1 MLKYAAPLVKHY
13 KKVIWNPEVPNRIK
27 NILKNE
33 KPLKSRENAALM
45 NYYINMHNGVLH
57 PSERG
62 YLLRYLYQKK
72 AYTSV
77 VTVGSRLLYGNSSN
91 GIKNIIRD
99 DVSMNELKRYLNSL
113 VMLRKTTQLDSC
125 MGRII
130 AQFSI
135 TRRSFVVDLINAI
148 FVSSYQNFG
157 EDSKEPLIKWVKWMK
172 ILNGH
177 CEFTDY
183 MQFKYIMS
191 SLLFYLRGRRANI
204 HDNEVFYEEVLG
216 DIKRIHGAAAASQFA
231 TTLMCLL
238 AYSRQFHFVETIW
251 CYKINQNS
259 SIVSAD
265 LTNIMKA
272 FCHFGKFEPIPSLYQ
287 EHPHAH
293 DDVRQF
299 DYLLIAHSKLQD
311 WKSLQD
317 QFNAL
322 FNVGDL
328 PNLRHYGII
337 MYSLATIGEL
347 ENVEKLYA
355 QLLRRKMLPNFAVLQ
370 SLLLVHYK
378 CADLNGCFAQ
388 FDLFDKYSIP
398 PSSSTYTIMLKAYR
412 NLNDIDGALRL
423 LKKMTE
429 SAYQVITER
438 HFSILIHMC
447 SKITNTMIAE
457 ELFQLMVDHYNIT
470 PTGLSVAALMDVYIA
485 SGVPQESLSLFK
497 KYAQLHPVEEGLIS
511 IYNRAI
517 TAKIEMGEKLECE
530 KLFDKVTQLKL
541 NTDSEFYRVI
551 IRYLATL
558 EKDYETA
565 ESILDQLIE
574 HPNLQAD
581 ASHFE
586 TMMEAYDS
594 ISYRDG
600 VLKLFAK
607 MTKNQIPLNSKILHH
622 LIKSTFKIQI
632 RNQEN
637 LSQSIELLDR
647 IMNNVSERNLQ
658 MTFQFL
664 HPSVLG
670 WPMRCVAKFHGAQ
683 EALQLLNRYSE
694 LFYGKTDP
702 STLHNRFVILRS
714 LLVLTGEIQQWEDFE
729 GLFQKYVT
737 KIEKYQNA
745 PSATEPNKRMKS
757 LMVGL
762 FTYKVKHLSGKGAT
776 HEIPVWMQKFEKM
789 GLWLDNDSWNEA
801 IMAMFKD
808 SRTIEFA
815 LKIVNEKLIHGH
827 NLIHKYRLLR
837 HRAKQ
842 LTSADKLPWL
852 LQHKRSYPESFRHK
866 LYLKSDVAISVMESM
881 DQYLNCCQDLNEEV
895 TRLAKIYPYFMKSY
909 LMHPR
914 NVEGWD
920 EMEERH
926 SGFFQ
931 QLRLTKKL

>member
-13 KKVIWNPEVPNRIK
+13 KKVVWNPEVPNRIK
-27 NILKNE
+27 NILKDE

-45 NYYINMHNGVLH
+45 NYYINMHNGRLH

-72 AYTSV
+72 AYGSV
-77 VTVGSRLLYGNSSN
+77 VTVGSRLLYGNN
-91 GIKNIIRD
+91 NDGIKSVIRD

-113 VMLRKTTQLDSC
+113 VRLHKTSQLDSC

-130 AQFSI
+130 AQFAI
-135 TRRSFVVDLINAI
+135 TRRSFVVDIINSI
-148 FVSSYQNFG
+148 FVTTYQTFG
-157 EDSKEPLIKWVKWMK
+157 EDSMEPLIKWVKWMK
-172 ILNGH
+172 MLNGH

-183 MQFKYIMS
+183 MQYKYIMS
-191 SLLFYLRGRRANI
+191 SLLFYLRGRRGND
-204 HDNEVFYEEVLG
+204 HDNKSFFENVLG
-216 DIKRIHGAAAASQFA
+216 DIKRIQGAAAASQFA

-238 AYSRQFHFVETIW
+238 AYSRRFHSVENIW
-251 CYKINQNS
+251 HYKINQNF

-265 LTNIMKA
+265 LTNIKV
-272 FCHFGKFEPIPSLYQ
+272 FCHFKSFESIPSLYQ
-287 EHPHAH
+287 EHPDAH
-293 DDVRQF
+293 DDVHQF
-299 DYLLIAHSKLQD
+299 DYLLIAHSELQD

-328 PNLRHYGII
+328 PNLRHYGIV

-347 ENVEKLYA
+347 ENVERLYA
-355 QLLRRKMLPNFAVLQ
+355 QLLRRKLLPNFAVLQ

-378 CADLNGCFAQ
+378 CADLNGCFTQ

-429 SAYQVITER
+429 SAYHVISER

-497 KYAQLHPVEEGLIS
+497 KYAQLKPVDEGLIS

-517 TAKIEMGEKLECE
+517 TARIEMGEKIECE
-530 KLFDKVTQLKL
+530 KLFDMITQLNL
-541 NTDSEFYRVI
+541 NTDSEFYRVM

-565 ESILDQLIE
+565 ENILDQLIE

-607 MTKNQIPLNSKILHH
+607 MTKNEVPLNSKILHH

-637 LSQSIELLDR
+637 LSQPIELLDR
-647 IMNNVSERNLQ
+647 IMKNVSERNLQ

-670 WPMRCVAKFHGAQ
+670 LPMRCVAKYHGAQ

-694 LFYGKTDP
+694 LFYGTTDS
-702 STLHNRFVILRS
+702 STLQNRFVILRS

-729 GLFQKYVT
+729 GYYQRYVAR
-737 KIEKYQNA
+737 IEKFQNT
-745 PSATEPNKRMKS
+745 PSATQPNKRMKS

-762 FTYKVKHLSGKGAT
+762 FAYKVKHLLWKGAI
-776 HEIPVWMQKFEKM
+776 HEIPQWMQKFEKM

-801 IMAMFKD
+801 VMTMFKD

-815 LKIVNEKLIHGH
+815 LKVVNEKLIHGY

-837 HRAKQ
+837 HNSKQ

-852 LQHKRSYPESFRHK
+852 LQHKKLYPESFRHK
-866 LYLKSDVAISVMESM
+866 LYLKSDVATSVMESM

-895 TRLAKIYPYFMKSY
+895 TRLAKLYPYFMKNY

-914 NVEGWD
+914 NVNGWD
-920 EMEERH
+920 EMEKRH
-926 SGFFQ
+926 SGVFQ
-931 QLRLTKKL
+931 QLRVTKKL

>member
-13 KKVIWNPEVPNRIK
+13 KKVIWNPEVPSRIK

-45 NYYINMHNGVLH
+45 NYYINMHSGMLH

-72 AYTSV
+72 AYKSV
-77 VTVGSRLLYGNSSN
+77 VTVGSRLLYGTGSK
-91 GIKNIIRD
+91 GIENIIRD

-113 VMLRKTTQLDSC
+113 IMLNKTVQLDAC

-135 TRRSFVVDLINAI
+135 TRRSFVVDIINSI
-148 FVSSYQNFG
+148 FVSSYQNLD
-157 EDSKEPLIKWVKWMK
+157 ENSKEPLIKWVKWMRM
-172 ILNGH
+172 LNGH

-183 MQFKYIMS
+183 MQFKYVMS
-191 SLLFYLRGRRANI
+191 SLLFYFRSRK
-204 HDNEVFYEEVLG
+204 DNVRDSAFFYEEVLG
-216 DIKRIHGAAAASQFA
+216 DIKKIHGSAAASQFA

-238 AYSRQFHFVETIW
+238 AYSRRFRFVETIW
-251 CYKINQNS
+251 NYKIKQNFS
-259 SIVSAD
+259 VVSVD
-265 LTNIMKA
+265 LTNIMKTL
-272 FCHFGKFEPIPSLYQ
+272 CHFEKFQSIPPLYQ
-287 EHPHAH
+287 EHPNAH
-293 DDVRQF
+293 DDIRQF

-328 PNLRHYGII
+328 PNLRHYGIV

-347 ENVEKLYA
+347 ENVERLYS

-378 CADLNGCFAQ
+378 RGDLSGCFTQ

-398 PSSSTYTIMLKAYR
+398 ASSSTYTIMLKTYR

-429 SAYQVITER
+429 STYQVINER

-457 ELFQLMVDHYNIT
+457 ELFQLMIDHYNIS

-497 KYAQLHPVEEGLIS
+497 KYAQLQPVDEGLTS

-517 TAKIEMGEKLECE
+517 TARIDMGQKLECE

-541 NTDSEFYRVI
+541 NIDSEFYRVI
-551 IRYLATL
+551 IKYLATL
-558 EKDYETA
+558 DKDYEAA
-565 ESILDQLIE
+565 EGVLDQLLE

-586 TMMEAYDS
+586 TMMEVYDS
-594 ISYRDG
+594 ISNRDG
-600 VLKLFAK
+600 VLTLFAK

-647 IMNNVSERNLQ
+647 IMKNVSERNLQ

-670 WPMRCVAKFHGAQ
+670 WPMRCVAKFHGAH

-694 LFYGKTDP
+694 LFYGKTNP
-702 STLHNRFVILRS
+702 SPLYNRFVILRS

-729 GLFQKYVT
+729 ELYQKYVT
-737 KIEKYQNA
+737 RIEKFQNA
-745 PSATEPNKRMKS
+745 PSATEPNKRIKS
-757 LMVGL
+757 LMIGL
-762 FTYKVKHLSGKGAT
+762 FSYKVKHLSWKSGT
-776 HEIPVWMQKFEKM
+776 QEIPQWLQKFEKM

-801 IMAMFKD
+801 VVAMFQD

-815 LKIVNEKLIHGH
+815 LKIVNEKLIHGY

-837 HRAKQ
+837 HRSKQ

-852 LQHKRSYPESFRHK
+852 LQHKKFYPESFRHK
-866 LYLKSDVAISVMESM
+866 LYLKSDAAISIMESM
-881 DQYLNCCQDLNEEV
+881 DQYLNCCQDLDEEI
-895 TRLAKIYPYFMKSY
+895 TRLAKLYPYFMKNY

-920 EMEERH
+920 DMEKRH
-926 SGFFQ
+926 SAFFQ
-931 QLRLTKKL
+931 HLRITKKL